1 MCVFVENYSQIVLSS
16 FNILMSK
23 RQKKTKKNK
32 LRCKSNLLSF
42 SRRRLTKTT
51 NIIFEI
57 ENILRLK
64 LLSFFK
70 T

>member
-1 MCVFVENYSQIVLSS
+1 MCVFVENHSQIVLSS
-16 FNILMSK
+16 FNISMSK
-23 RQKKTKKNK
+23 RRKKAKKLK
-32 LRCKSNLLSF
+32 LRCESNLSSF